1 MKKASLTKLAWDMRT
16 TNHEWAEFYRNR
28 FGCNSISSSR
38 YFKSSIWPGIRDNWE
53 LYNMN
58 SIWVVGNGLIINFW
72 KDNWLGQPIVDQLN
86 IPQDLHKDLHATVTD
101 FTNGSKWTI
110 PTLLANFCPEI
121 TDQIARANR
130 AC

>member
-1 MKKASLTKLAWDMRT
+1 MNKASLTKLAWDMRT

-28 FGCNSISSSR
+28 FGCNSIPSSR

-58 SIWVVGNGLIINFW
+58 SIWVVGNGLSINFW

-130 AC
+130 VC

>member
-1 MKKASLTKLAWDMRT
+1 MNKASFTKLAWDMRT
-16 TNHEWAEFYRNR
+16 TNHEWAEFYINM
-28 FGCNSISSSR
+28 FGCNSIPSSR

-58 SIWVVGNGLIINFW
+58 SIWV
-72 KDNWLGQPIVDQLN
+72 LN

-101 FTNGSKWTI
+101 FTNGSKWTK
-110 PTLLANFCPEI
+110 PTLLANFCPKI

-130 AC
+130 